1 MSPIYRSK
9 GASSK
14 LKRNER
20 VVKTIDHVENEPWE
34 PRAMLLD
41 KAMSQ
46 PHNIKKKRQTIL
58 AIWADHIHFMCASF
72 RISLNATA
80 VCFISF
86 FSLSHR
92 IYAIRRQEAEFTSS
106 PRLINDS
113 AYANLFT
120 LCARSYVVEL
130 VWLHS
135 RYLNDILSPIM
146 WIFSLFSLCI
156 FECFIQFFFLLL
168 LVGDI
173 VAVVS
178 LSGSFEVANII
189 HICVQYAHFIYIH
202 FSRVVRFYSCSR
214 IFFGSFCI
222 FSKFQVTSFSTAQP
236 NPNIV
241 SCCSMICHSYIR
253 TDF

>member
-1 MSPIYRSK
+1 MSHENQEPCCLIKPWANR
-9 GASSK
+9 
-14 LKRNER
+14 
-20 VVKTIDHVENEPWE
+20 TI
-34 PRAMLLD
+34 
-41 KAMSQ
+41 S
-46 PHNIKKKRQTIL
+46 KKKSQTIL

-72 RISLNATA
+72 RISFNATA

-92 IYAIRRQEAEFTSS
+92 IYAIRRQEAEFSSS

-156 FECFIQFFFLLL
+156 FECFIQFFSSVACWWFCRCALLI
-168 LVGDI
+168 GM
-173 VAVVS
+173 VS

-214 IFFGSFCI
+214 IFFGGFCI